1 MKPVVIIAIA
11 VGCSVAAVFG
21 VLFALTE
28 INNQQLQEYSNDLD
42 LALSYKNQYYEIT
55 SDLCINEPPPS
66 SYNEAVR
73 GLEKSKEILRD
84 FNRIVSDQNDLENKM
99 SILSEKYPD
108 NDYFVLED
116 ATCLYQ
122 EEWDRATS
130 ALEEYRLR
138 QSGLVF
144 DQDVWDSCE
153 KTYADEGEERIQ
165 KCHDTIK
172 GIEIVEPLNNADQE
186 APEWCDDD
194 GNCYRFSSP

>member
-66 SYNEAVR
+66 SYNEGVR
-73 GLEKSKEILRD
+73 LLEKSKRILQD
-84 FNRIVSDQNDLENKM
+84 AVSMQSTIEDLKNKM

-108 NDYFVLED
+108 SDYFVLED

-186 APEWCDDD
+186 PLEWCDDD
-194 GNCYRFSSP
+194 GNCYRFSNP